1 MMIGKL
7 LRIYW
12 GLIMKESNPE
22 YIVNN
27 RRGNKVATMCR
38 VCGKKL
44 FSPDEIKKEMHD
56 KCDKDK
62 SNIYMM

>member
-1 MMIGKL
+1 
-7 LRIYW
+7 
-12 GLIMKESNPE
+12 MKENNPE